1 MKLVV
6 ILFLCQLWEVNDVP
20 EPFYFLKST
29 YSFIHLCKN
38 PYWVVT
44 FMCSIY
50 KGGFFYSYIHSFALK
65 QIFLGLLLFNK
76 NCVGHCTFA
85 DGQDQHVLY
94 NFICQLYLK
103 KAGEQGDQPVR
114 FSHGIYRQ
122 VINSSLWFLKYKF
135 TTVFNVIKEYKL

>member
-1 MKLVV
+1 MKWMM
-6 ILFLCQLWEVNDVP
+6 FLSL
-20 EPFYFLKST
+20 ST
-29 YSFIHLCKN
+29 SWKVHIHSFICARILIELLPSCVQFIKVAFFIH
-38 PYWVVT
+38 T
-44 FMCSIY
+44 F
-50 KGGFFYSYIHSFALK
+50 IHSFALK